1 MRSRVA
7 MLMVA
12 LYAVCVAAPPAALA
26 LSGGA
31 FSSHCISKESKG
43 AAILHHHDD
52 TDLSEENNQVAHH
65 DEGTEEHGNSTKHK
79 QSKICCGISCMSAIP
94 SNFHVAT
101 LGELIVVKLHPSD
114 QRIIVGLQ
122 PDFLNRPP
130 IAL

>member
-1 MRSRVA
+1 M
-7 MLMVA
+7 MMVA
-12 LYAVCVAAPPAALA
+12 LYAICVAAPPAALA

-31 FSSHCISKESKG
+31 LSAHCITNESNTAG
-43 AAILHHHDD
+43 IQHHHDD
-52 TDLSEENNQVAHH
+52 SDLNAVNHQVGH
-65 DEGTEEHGNSTKHK
+65 DDQGTAEHGKASKHK

-94 SNFHVAT
+94 PNFHVAT
-101 LGELIVVKLHPSD
+101 LSEPIVVKLHPSD